1 MGRGVARS
9 GRSGRPP
16 KPTERKRRAGN
27 PGKKP
32 LPTPISIVP
41 AATSTPEPP
50 VELARAGTDLWRLIW
65 NEASDWLAPSD
76 VPLVALLAQ
85 FADERERWLTQ
96 ASEEGIT
103 HTTRHGA
110 IRVHPGIAEARRL
123 EASMITC
130 LSLLGL
136 SPSDRSRLGLSEV
149 RRMSS
154 LADLLQRRQRALGK

>member
-1 MGRGVARS
+1 MARGVARS

-16 KPTERKRRAGN
+16 KPTERKRAAGN
-27 PGKKP
+27 PGKRKLPKP
-32 LPTPISIVP
+32 LSIVP
-41 AATSTPEPP
+41 AASGTPAPP
-50 VELARAGTDLWRLIW
+50 VPLERAGSELWRLVW
-65 NEASDWLAPSD
+65 AEASEWLAPSD

-85 FADERERWLTQ
+85 FADERDRWL
-96 ASEEGIT
+96 ALAAEEGIT

-110 IRVHPGIAEARRL
+110 IRVHPGVAEARRL
-123 EASMITC
+123 EASMLTC

-154 LADLLQRRQRALGK
+154 LADLMQRRHRAIGK

>member
-16 KPTERKRRAGN
+16 KPTERKRAAGN
-27 PGKKP
+27 PGKRKLATP
-32 LPTPISIVP
+32 LAVVPATEGVPTPPVP
-41 AATSTPEPP
+41 LE
-50 VELARAGTDLWRLIW
+50 RAGIDLWRLVW
-65 NEASDWLAPSD
+65 SEASDWLAPSD

-85 FADERERWLTQ
+85 FADERDRWLAQ
-96 ASEEGIT
+96 AAEEGVT

-110 IRVHPGIAEARRL
+110 IRVHPGVAEARRL

-154 LADLLQRRQRALGK
+154 IADLLSRRQRALGK

>member
-1 MGRGVARS
+1 VARGVARS

-16 KPTERKRRAGN
+16 KPTEVKRRAGN
-27 PGKKP
+27 PGKRP
-32 LPTPISIVP
+32 LAEPLAIVP
-41 AATSTPEPP
+41 AANGIPTPPMP
-50 VELARAGTDLWRLIW
+50 LDRAGAALWSQIW
-65 NEASDWLAPSD
+65 SEASDWLAPSD

-85 FADERERWLTQ
+85 FADERDRWLAHAT
-96 ASEEGIT
+96 EEGVT

-154 LADLLQRRQRALGK
+154 IADLLSRRQRALGK